1 MKKIKNI
8 LKNKYVIML
17 LFFVIILIM
26 HMFYNFSND
35 DVNYFNSI
43 LDNKNIIDFV
53 IERYNNWSS
62 RVIIESLL
70 VIVSRNIYLWRVL
83 DSLVIVLLVYS
94 INKLFYKKMTWNNL
108 LFTCLIFFVYPFLD
122 MTGAGFCATTLNYL
136 WPLTFMLF
144 GFIPFRNNYYG
155 EKIDKRLLIFY
166 VLALVYA
173 CNQEQSVCIVFGVS
187 LIYLMYCIKTKRDIK
202 YVVMTILIALASL
215 IFIAGCPGNVIRKAV
230 ETTTHNPV
238 YKYANFLDKIYM
250 GIVST
255 MSILLS
261 NLLVLLA
268 LISSLFVFIIR
279 KKENL
284 FVKIIG
290 SSLFLIILI
299 IGCLKINT
307 VIYKKRLLLF
317 NYASDVKH
325 AFLFD
330 TRHIF
335 ALVISVLFIVTVIY
349 ILVKLLKENS
359 ILPIIIILMGCASRV
374 IMGFSPTV
382 FVSGSRT
389 MIFMYFS
396 LLFII
401 IQLFNS
407 ISLKKKSYIVFIIV
421 FSSLAI
427 VNYGYLFMKI

>member
-17 LFFVIILIM
+17 LFFVIISIM

-43 LDNKNIIDFV
+43 LDNKNIMDFV

-70 VIVSRNIYLWRVL
+70 VVVSRNIYLWRVL

-108 LFTCLIFFVYPFLD
+108 LFTCLIFFVYPFFD
-122 MTGAGFCATTLNYL
+122 MTGAGFCAT
-136 WPLTFMLF
+136 
-144 GFIPFRNNYYG
+144 IPFRNIYYG

-407 ISLKKKSYIVFIIV
+407 ISLKKKSYIIFIIV

-427 VNYGYLFMKI
+427 VNYGYLFMRI

>member
-17 LFFVIILIM
+17 LFFVIISIM

-43 LDNKNIIDFV
+43 LDNKNIMDFV

-70 VIVSRNIYLWRVL
+70 VVVSRNIYLWRVL

-108 LFTCLIFFVYPFLD
+108 LFTCLIFFVYPFFD
-122 MTGAGFCATTLNYL
+122 MTGAGFCAT
-136 WPLTFMLF
+136 
-144 GFIPFRNNYYG
+144 IPFRNIYYG

-215 IFIAGCPGNVIRKAV
+215 IFIAGCPGNVIRKTV

-250 GIVST
+250 GIIST

-407 ISLKKKSYIVFIIV
+407 ISLKKKSYIIFIIV

-427 VNYGYLFMKI
+427 VNYGYLFMRI